1 MKKAYTVNYI
11 IPIIILIAL
20 IVVPILIFILG
31 KHIYFNYQ
39 NHEEAKT
46 KAKVHRV
53 FKKKGWEDKIKT
65 EEAVFTLN
73 TGDNYLEVTFKDEP
87 YNTYQYDIDDNGKIT
102 GDAFLKEKYAKY
114 SNDKK
119 HFEEKYDL
127 K

>member
-1 MKKAYTVNYI
+1 MKKEYTVNYI

-53 FKKKGWEDKIKT
+53 LRKKDGKT
-65 EEAVFTLN
+65 
-73 TGDNYLEVTFKDEP
+73 K
-87 YNTYQYDIDDNGKIT
+87 
-102 GDAFLKEKYAKY
+102 
-114 SNDKK
+114 
-119 HFEEKYDL
+119 
-127 K
+127 

>member
-1 MKKAYTVNYI
+1 MKKLKPKQKFTVS
-11 IPIIILIAL
+11 L
-20 IVVPILIFILG
+20 
-31 KHIYFNYQ
+31 
-39 NHEEAKT
+39 
-46 KAKVHRV
+46 R
-53 FKKKGWEDKIKT
+53 KKGWEDKIKT

>member
-1 MKKAYTVNYI
+1 MRK
-11 IPIIILIAL
+11 IIILGVFLVIIL
-20 IVVPILIFILG
+20 IVVFYFLR
-31 KHIYFNYQ
+31 FNYISYKEIDLAIQQHHFQ
-39 NHEEAKT
+39 NKIQNEEKHYDI
-46 KAKVHRV
+46 KQYGY
-53 FKKKGWEDKIKT
+53 FK
-65 EEAVFTLN
+65 
-73 TGDNYLEVTFKDEP
+73 EVKYKDEP